1 MYNSTKPPQLI
12 IAGDCNSGGINWI
25 NLDLHKEIPA
35 QPCNRTLL
43 KVTSKY
49 GLTQYVKSPTR
60 PSSGRTLDLVFSSNP
75 NTVHAHTVTPGITG
89 HDAILFEVDLSPKYK
104 PKPPRKVYRFHKAD
118 YDGLRSHL
126 SSFSNQYLASDPGK
140 NSVKDNWYKI
150 SKSIREA
157 MDKYIP
163 YRMLKAKRHLPWV
176 SPPDKHMMNK
186 RDRAHKKAKTSSQ
199 YDRQTCAV
207 NP

>member
-1 MYNSTKPPQLI
+1 M
-12 IAGDCNSGGINWI
+12 
-25 NLDLHKEIPA
+25 
-35 QPCNRTLL
+35 
-43 KVTSKY
+43 
-49 GLTQYVKSPTR
+49 
-60 PSSGRTLDLVFSSNP
+60 FSSNP
-75 NTVHAHTVTPGITG
+75 STVHTHNVTPAISDY
-89 HDAILFEVDLSPKYK
+89 DAILFEVDLSPQNT
-104 PKPPRKVYRFHKAD
+104 PKPPRKVYQFHKAEN
-118 YDGLRSHL
+118 DGLP
-126 SSFSNQYLASDPGK
+126 SFSNQYLASDPGK

-163 YRMLKAKRHLPWV
+163 HRMLKAKRHLPWV